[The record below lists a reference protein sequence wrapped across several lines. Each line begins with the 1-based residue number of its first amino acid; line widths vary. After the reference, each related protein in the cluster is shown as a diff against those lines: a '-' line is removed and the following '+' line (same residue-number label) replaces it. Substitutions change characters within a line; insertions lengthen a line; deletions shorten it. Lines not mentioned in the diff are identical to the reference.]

1 MSYPISQSLAAEGRD
16 AWQQRFSWGR
26 SLGLWAWHRCYR
38 NNEKPGRD
46 PLFTHPDGRN
56 AVWGRSG
63 GGEGEGKRLLS
74 KASEKE
80 NISGSWS
87 LLPFNDLSHK
97 AFYLEH
103 SHQLQTLVKKQRF
116 YWLGL
121 EAKLEERH
129 VLYVS
134 VYLCLSGDHVRWLL
148 LFLPRCAE
156 IAQTDI

>member
-1 MSYPISQSLAAEGRD
+1 MKSFPFEIKYTDLVSQCFCPPPPALLVFMSYPISQSLAAEGRD

-80 NISGSWS
+80 NISGS
-87 LLPFNDLSHK
+87 
-97 AFYLEH
+97 
-103 SHQLQTLVKKQRF
+103 
-116 YWLGL
+116 
-121 EAKLEERH
+121 
-129 VLYVS
+129 
-134 VYLCLSGDHVRWLL
+134 
-148 LFLPRCAE
+148 
-156 IAQTDI
+156 